1 MSFRVRADRMVSP
14 GAGAVRVRPEV
25 VMDRVHG
32 PLRRLQ
38 SPGAP
43 RPYFGEARPPAG
55 NHVARTLILEL
66 RDPEERRAALLED
79 GRLSL
84 LWVERD
90 DDRSL
95 VGNIYKGKVL
105 RVEPSIG
112 AAFVDLGIDRPGF
125 LPADDAFTVLNG
137 EAPPETPVPATGD
150 VAPDLPP
157 DALAGAAPTTAGD
170 GAPAEAAAAS
180 AAAAAEPAAAP
191 EFPPRPPA
199 PPIDELFKAG
209 EPVVVQV
216 ARDAIG
222 RKGPTLTTHIS
233 FPGRTLVLFPSLG
246 RRAVSRKIEDP
257 EARKRIQG
265 TLEQLGFPE
274 GVGVVAR
281 TAFLDADPAEVEAE
295 AARLIRAHRAV
306 ADTAPAADA
315 PSLLHEEADFVTRA
329 VRELAI
335 RAPEGSAL
343 PLKVIADTE
352 EAVARA
358 RTALGVG
365 ASVEVE
371 FHSSPVPIFHA
382 LGIERAVR
390 ELDDPRVTLPGG
402 ASLVIDETEAMW
414 TIDVNSGRLRTGASI
429 EATAL
434 ETDLLAAKEAA
445 RQIRL
450 RDLSGLIAVDFID
463 CREAANRQKVEDTF
477 RAELAKDPARLRAAA
492 LSEFMTVEITRRRLR
507 SGAARSGAV
516 PCPSCRGRG
525 RIHSAAAAGLR
536 ALRDLRNLTATGPQR
551 QVEVR
556 CSQEIANDLQRRQ
569 ADLDRLRG
577 GGARIDVAVVPA
589 SPADWFEVRR
599 K

>member
-1 MSFRVRADRMVSP
+1 MIRVSA
-14 GAGAVRVRPEV
+14 
-25 VMDRVHG
+25 
-32 PLRRLQ
+32 PLRGPQ

-43 RPYFGEARPPAG
+43 CPYFGEAPPPAG

-137 EAPPETPVPATGD
+137 EAPPETAAASADATPA
-150 VAPDLPP
+150 APPP
-157 DALAGAAPTTAGD
+157 ADAGAVASAPETPD
-170 GAPAEAAAAS
+170 GAPAVGPEAS
-180 AAAAAEPAAAP
+180 AVAAP
-191 EFPPRPPA
+191 EFPPCPPA

-209 EPVVVQV
+209 ESVVVQV

-222 RKGPTLTTHIS
+222 RKGPTLTTQIS

-295 AARLIRAHRAV
+295 AVRLIRAHRAV

-335 RAPEGSAL
+335 RAPEGSSL
-343 PLKVIADTE
+343 PLTVIADTE
-352 EAVARA
+352 DAVARA

-365 ASVEVE
+365 AAAVVE

-382 LGIERAVR
+382 LGVERAVR

-414 TIDVNSGRLRTGASI
+414 TIDVNSGRLRTAASI

-463 CREAANRQKVEDTF
+463 CREPANRQKVEDTF

-536 ALRDLRNLTATGPQR
+536 ALRDVRNIVAGGAQR

-577 GGARIDVAVVPA
+577 GGARIDVVVVPA
-589 SPADWFEVRR
+589 CPADWFEVRR

>member
-1 MSFRVRADRMVSP
+1 VP
-14 GAGAVRVRPEV
+14 
-25 VMDRVHG
+25 
-32 PLRRLQ
+32 
-38 SPGAP
+38 
-43 RPYFGEARPPAG
+43 
-55 NHVARTLILEL
+55 RTLILEL
-66 RDPEERRAALLED
+66 RDPEERRAALVED

-125 LPADDAFTVLNG
+125 LPADDAFSILNG
-137 EAPPETPVPATGD
+137 EAPPEPA
-150 VAPDLPP
+150 A
-157 DALAGAAPTTAGD
+157 DAV
-170 GAPAEAAAAS
+170 
-180 AAAAAEPAAAP
+180 AAAEPAALGETVIAVPGVDETGAAP
-191 EFPPRPPA
+191 GMSVTTGSVAAPATATLASSQTTAAADFPPRPPT
-199 PPIDELFKAG
+199 PPIDELFEPG
-209 EPVVVQV
+209 ESVVVQV

-222 RKGPTLTTHIS
+222 RKGPTLTTHVS

-257 EARKRIQG
+257 EVRRRIQE
-265 TLEQLGFPE
+265 TLERLGFPD

-281 TAFLDADPAEVEAE
+281 TAFADADPAEVEAE
-295 AARLIRAHRAV
+295 AARLIRAHRTV
-306 ADTAPAADA
+306 ADTAPGAGA

-335 RAPEGSAL
+335 RAPEGSSL

-358 RTALGVG
+358 RAALGVG
-365 ASVEVE
+365 GAEVE
-371 FHSSPVPIFHA
+371 FHASPVPIFHA
-382 LGIERAVR
+382 LGIERTVR
-390 ELDDPRVTLPGG
+390 DLDDPRVTLPGG

-414 TIDVNSGRLRTGASI
+414 TIDVNSGRLRSAASI

-463 CREAANRQKVEDTF
+463 CRDPANRQKVEDVF
-477 RAELAKDPARLRAAA
+477 RAELLKDPSRLRAAA
-492 LSEFMTVEITRRRLR
+492 MSEFMTMEITRRRLR

-525 RIHSAAAAGLR
+525 RIHSSAAAGLR
-536 ALRDLRNLTATGPQR
+536 AIRDLRNAVHGSASGASRP
-551 QVEVR
+551 VEVR
-556 CSQEIANDLQRRQ
+556 CSQEVADDLARRR
-569 ADLDRLRG
+569 DEIERLRSA
-577 GGARIDVAVVPA
+577 GARIDVVVVA
-589 SPADWFEVRR
+589 SSPADWFEVRR